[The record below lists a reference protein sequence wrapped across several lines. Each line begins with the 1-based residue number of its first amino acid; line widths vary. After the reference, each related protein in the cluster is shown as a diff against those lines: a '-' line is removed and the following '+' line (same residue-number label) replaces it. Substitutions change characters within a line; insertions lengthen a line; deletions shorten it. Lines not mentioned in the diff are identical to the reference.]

1 MNVDLDMSGAPDSE
15 FCPEFI
21 VGMAKRMAMSYYKYG
36 LVKDAYPHKVD
47 AVRSLLA
54 RLDKYAQTGNTEY
67 LMDAANCAMIE
78 FMHPKHPDAHFE
90 ATDSKGSPGR
100 QFHGE
105 VDRSQRG
112 NREI

>member
-1 MNVDLDMSGAPDSE
+1 MRRTFINMLCLAALGALPFSGSIQAAIGGGTVVEAAMSGN
-15 FCPEFI
+15 
-21 VGMAKRMAMSYYKYG
+21 R
-36 LVKDAYPHKVD
+36 D

-67 LMDAANCAMIE
+67 LMDAANFAMIE